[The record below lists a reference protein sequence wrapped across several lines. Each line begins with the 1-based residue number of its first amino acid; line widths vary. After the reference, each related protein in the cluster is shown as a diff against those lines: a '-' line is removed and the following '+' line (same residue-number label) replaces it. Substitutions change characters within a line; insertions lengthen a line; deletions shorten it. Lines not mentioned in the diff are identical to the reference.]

1 MGSGEK
7 GKMGFTDDFFF
18 MKELQQWNYGDDEN
32 TQPLRTALRNDL
44 KVFSDNWDTVNLVD
58 FSLLIFINRIAPV
71 RAGRAYQPPANCV
84 TFTRNNPETG
94 DEEILEM
101 CVSIIDFFAHLDFW
115 KSNAQRKGQIKVYDT
130 GDKFDSTYAGKLR
143 RLADDMLVA
152 NTYEQNLVRHY
163 IPQARIRHQKKA
175 VEIALDYFKD
185 RSRNGKDATYA
196 QFRTSYYLRC
206 AHGLSEA
213 VIRSIY
219 DICSEGLADQND
231 RYFGS
236 YSSTFVSDVD
246 KALKELGFTSTSAQ
260 WKV

>member
-1 MGSGEK
+1 MG
-7 GKMGFTDDFFF
+7 
-18 MKELQQWNYGDDEN
+18 
-32 TQPLRTALRNDL
+32 
-44 KVFSDNWDTVNLVD
+44 
-58 FSLLIFINRIAPV
+58 
-71 RAGRAYQPPANCV
+71 PANCV

-143 RLADDMLVA
+143 QLAHDMLVA

-213 VIRSIY
+213 VIRSMY

-260 WKV
+260 WKVIEAAISKIATAPVDADGREVTAGRAETEEMFANKLEELQDFKMTKDLQGNLRRHRR